1 MPTQTNCYQDGEA
14 SLAVRKELAAG
25 PVIASVVGYTL
36 AYNTLDNGRAPTQ
49 GVLVEFKQDLAGV
62 GGDVHN
68 LKSTIDARMYN
79 EILPDVVG
87 VLRGQAGYAV
97 GFDGAIRMLD
107 EFQSGPSLVRGFQPA
122 GFGPRDISQIVY
134 GYGGTQDAL
143 GGSLYWAASLEFQ
156 TPMPLMPKDFG
167 MKLALFA
174 DAGLLWDYQGP
185 DLLERDRRIAA
196 AQRIPDRALLGRRRS
211 HLGFAVRSAA
221 LRPRLRPHQRALR
234 PDAAFPV
241 RRRYSVLTSRRSAVA
256 SAMAGAGAPPRTGA
270 VRRDWITARSW
281 GIHFAPQ
288 RTAMSAAAV
297 KCRA

>member
-1 MPTQTNCYQDGEA
+1 M
-14 SLAVRKELAAG
+14 
-25 PVIASVVGYTL
+25 
-36 AYNTLDNGRAPTQ
+36 
-49 GVLVEFKQDLAGV
+49 LVEFKQDLAGV

-79 EILPDVVG
+79 EILPDIVG

-97 GFDGAIRMLD
+97 GFDGAICACSTSSSRARRWCAA
-107 EFQSGPSLVRGFQPA
+107 SSRPA
-122 GFGPRDISQIVY
+122 SVHAISRQIVY

-185 DLLERDRRIAA
+185 TYWNVTGESLLLERI
-196 AQRIPDRALLGRRRS
+196 QDRALLGRRRS

-221 LRPRLRPHQRALR
+221 LRPRLRPDQ
-234 PDAAFPV
+234 
-241 RRRYSVLTSRRSAVA
+241 
-256 SAMAGAGAPPRTGA
+256 GA
-270 VRRDWITARSW
+270 V
-281 GIHFAPQ
+281 
-288 RTAMSAAAV
+288 
-297 KCRA
+297 